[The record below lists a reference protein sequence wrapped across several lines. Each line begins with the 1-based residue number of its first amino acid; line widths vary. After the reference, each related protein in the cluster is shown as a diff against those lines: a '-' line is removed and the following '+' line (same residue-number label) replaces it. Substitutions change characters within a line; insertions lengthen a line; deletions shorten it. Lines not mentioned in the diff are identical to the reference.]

1 MVGFLRKK
9 KSDKVMLSHE
19 TALDRK
25 GKVDGASLLDGNGD
39 PTSGSLYDM
48 RHPGARRNS
57 NQENAGYDH
66 TAVANANAHTYP
78 PPYPHQQQPPHL
90 QPFGASNNSYP
101 PSNNG
106 YPTSNSNY
114 PVPTAMHTGFG
125 APINNNTQSY
135 PRQYG
140 YGAQQQPQLQPQQ
153 QQPQQYPVRYGAHL
167 QQQSFGNGP
176 TQYGTPAYGAPQQP
190 QYPVQ
195 YGHLPPPMQEAPK
208 KSSFFRIPTMGKKN

>member
-66 TAVANANAHTYP
+66 AAVANAHTYP
-78 PPYPHQQQPPHL
+78 PPYPQQQQQQHL
-90 QPFGASNNSYP
+90 QPFGASNNYPTSNSYP
-101 PSNNG
+101 PSNN
-106 YPTSNSNY
+106 SSY

-125 APINNNTQSY
+125 APINNTNSY

-140 YGAQQQPQLQPQQ
+140 YGAQPPPQQPQQPQQ
-153 QQPQQYPVRYGAHL
+153 PQYPVRYGAHL

-176 TQYGTPAYGAPQQP
+176 MQYGTPGYGAPQQP

-195 YGHLPPPMQEAPK
+195 YGHHPPPMQEAPK
-208 KSSFFRIPTMGKKN
+208 KSSFFRIPSMGKKN